1 MDRDADKIEMS
12 STCFGKLGIYSGYVV
27 LNKKKIPEN
36 TANQKSPYDLKNAFY
51 KKIST
56 LDRSM

>member
-1 MDRDADKIEMS
+1 MS